1 MYLQLGQVPTVV
13 ISTPRLAQEVLKT
26 HDAIFADRPTSEA
39 SELFFYKAQNIAW
52 APYGNYWRQMRKI
65 SSLEL
70 LSAKRVRTYSF
81 IRDQELT
88 HMRRSLESSAGR
100 PTALREILVKYV
112 NDVICRST
120 LGDTYKD
127 QSTLVK
133 VLFDIMIAVIQ
144 FNVTSYYPSV
154 GFINV
159 ITGKKAKWLKLQKQF
174 DNILEDIL
182 EQHRNNRPAGSHD
195 QADLVDVL
203 LRIQGSADLD
213 LPITNDSVKAVIL
226 DMLVAGTSASSVA
239 IEWAMTELMRKPDIM
254 KKAQEELRAT
264 VKGNTIT
271 DADIQSM
278 HYLKMIVKETLRLHG
293 PPFLMPRIS
302 RKDCTVDGYHIPAK
316 TRILVNALACGTDPD
331 SWEDPESFIPER
343 FEKSS
348 INYLGADFELIPFGA
363 GRRVCPGISFG
374 VGIIENALAT
384 LLYHFDWKL
393 PNGLKPHELDLTEAA
408 ELSILPKHPLHV
420 IPIIMPLEK

>member
-70 LSAKRVRTYSF
+70 LSAKRVRSYSF

-88 HMRRSLESSAGR
+88 HMCRSLEFSAGR
-100 PTALREILVKYV
+100 PTALREILVKFV

-203 LRIQGSADLD
+203 LRIQESADLD
-213 LPITNDSVKAVIL
+213 LPSQTI
-226 DMLVAGTSASSVA
+226 DMLVAGTRASSVA

-254 KKAQEELRAT
+254 KKAQGELRAT
-264 VKGNTIT
+264 VKGNTIA
-271 DADIQSM
+271 DVDIQS
-278 HYLKMIVKETLRLHG
+278 LLE
-293 PPFLMPRIS
+293 
-302 RKDCTVDGYHIPAK
+302 D
-316 TRILVNALACGTDPD
+316 D
-331 SWEDPESFIPER
+331 SKGNIEVTW
-343 FEKSS
+343 SS
-348 INYLGADFELIPFGA
+348 I
-363 GRRVCPGISFG
+363 
-374 VGIIENALAT
+374 
-384 LLYHFDWKL
+384 FD
-393 PNGLKPHELDLTEAA
+393 A
-408 ELSILPKHPLHV
+408 
-420 IPIIMPLEK
+420 